1 MANTFVYS
9 LITPSL
15 LAAGP
20 DDDRLRLLEL
30 SDCRVIKAKMGFDKL
45 RRG

>member
-30 SDCRVIKAKMGFDKL
+30 SDCRVIKAKMGLDKF